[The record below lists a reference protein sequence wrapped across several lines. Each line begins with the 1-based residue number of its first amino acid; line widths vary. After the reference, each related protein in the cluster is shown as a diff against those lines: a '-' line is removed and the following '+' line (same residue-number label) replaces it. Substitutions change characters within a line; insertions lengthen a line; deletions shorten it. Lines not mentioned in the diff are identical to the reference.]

1 MLIGFA
7 TDLEVYPPFGYAQFY
22 LVIENTGTETFYLNW
37 GIDPQNGFFVL
48 PDTCTSVNQPGCYDV
63 KLYYYPTILYYY
75 SDGTTLEPGECR
87 VWTET
92 WDILNWGG
100 APPPLG
106 DYTVLG
112 GMFEPDVTP
121 PYGVGEFVLPVGGA
135 PLTITIDWA
144 IPVDEK
150 TWGQVKTLYR

>member
-1 MLIGFA
+1 VA
-7 TDLEVYPPFGYAQFY
+7 EFY
-22 LVIENTGTETFYLNW
+22 LVVENIGTETFSMNW
-37 GIDPQNGFFVL
+37 GIDPQNGFFVM
-48 PDTCTSVNQPGCYDV
+48 PDTCTSINQPGCYTAA
-63 KLYYYPTILYYY
+63 LYYYPTTIYFY

-100 APPPLG
+100 GPPPLG
-106 DYTVLG
+106 NYNVLG
-112 GMFEPDVTP
+112 GMFQADPYSP
-121 PYGVGEFVLPVGGA
+121 PGEFVLPVGGA

-144 IPVDEK
+144 IPANEA